1 MTSSPARIS
10 ISFPAFYLIW
20 AEINGWDVPDF
31 QVEVCD
37 FLQDYG
43 EEGLLMIPRGHG
55 KSTFLD
61 VYNAWEI
68 TRDQDVMILHQGATD
83 SDAYKVSR
91 GTEQVLARHPVCKAY
106 GINKA
111 RGETQ
116 KWWVS
121 GAADVRHG
129 TIHARG
135 ILSNVTGARASLI
148 QNDDVEVP
156 ANIGTAEAREKL
168 RYRLSEQ
175 THILLP
181 TGRVLWVGTPHT
193 HESLYTDVR
202 NRGAKCFV
210 RRAFAEEFRAE
221 DAAARSPLVCPF
233 RPEFVFS
240 GIGDFSK
247 ALEFSAEKLADGRW
261 QVSFA
266 GDHHLIDCYA
276 GALWPER
283 FTPKVMERRRKKC
296 RTLNEWDSQYQ
307 LHAKPVGEMRLNPD
321 RLQAYDCEP
330 VLQTA
335 NGHLVMRLGDVRIV
349 SAALRWDPSSGKTG
363 SDVSGLCLLLQD
375 EHGRYY
381 WHRSMGLQGAIAEFD
396 AHDRICGGQVW
407 AVCDMVEQF
416 HIGRVVIETNGIGG
430 HNPSILRA
438 ALKARRLQCGITEHH
453 ATGNKQKRILQA
465 LEGPLSSGLIWAH
478 LSVLET
484 AEGTDAAPVRELR
497 EFNPLATNQ
506 HDDHIDALAG
516 AISDGPA
523 LIGKS
528 SKKQDAHT
536 RKDWRA
542 VGGTHEVALDFSG
555 G

>member
-1 MTSSPARIS
+1 MSEDIINRRAIQWFPGHMAKTLRLMETEIRNVDCVLQILDARIPLS
-10 ISFPAFYLIW
+10 SLNP
-20 AEINGWDVPDF
+20 EI
-31 QVEVCD
+31 ER
-37 FLQDYG
+37 
-43 EEGLLMIPRGHG
+43 ITSG
-55 KSTFLD
+55 KPHL
-61 VYNAWEI
+61 YI
-68 TRDQDVMILHQGATD
+68 M
-83 SDAYKVSR
+83 
-91 GTEQVLARHPVCKAY
+91 
-106 GINKA
+106 NKA
-111 RGETQ
+111 
-116 KWWVS
+116 
-121 GAADVRHG
+121 D
-129 TIHARG
+129 
-135 ILSNVTGARASLI
+135 
-148 QNDDVEVP
+148 
-156 ANIGTAEAREKL
+156 
-168 RYRLSEQ
+168 
-175 THILLP
+175 
-181 TGRVLWVGTPHT
+181 
-193 HESLYTDVR
+193 
-202 NRGAKCFV
+202 
-210 RRAFAEEFRAE
+210 
-221 DAAARSPLVCPF
+221 
-233 RPEFVFS
+233 
-240 GIGDFSK
+240 
-247 ALEFSAEKLADGRW
+247 LADPDITAQW
-261 QVSFA
+261 LAYFKS
-266 GDHHLIDCYA
+266 A
-276 GALWPER
+276 GAGCLPMNSKQSGKAGAVKGPIE
-283 FTPKVMERRRKKC
+283 KELSALMERRRKKC

-335 NGHLVMRLGDVRIV
+335 NGHLMMRLGDVRIV